1 MSTFEFQEGTKYL
14 YPEILKDEA
23 VTRLIDLG
31 KVSDAHGFL
40 ERTFQSPASVR
51 AGNLIQEWMEDAGL
65 RTWLDQMG
73 NVHGRIEGM
82 NPSEKALLIGSHLDT
97 VIDAGMYD
105 GALGIITAI
114 SALKV
119 LNITGRIGR
128 LRRPVE
134 VTIHTNCIKCIAS
147 INVGQV
153 AFSDDCIDLL
163 CTDGDMYDNK
173 AQNIEL
179 LHPGSIYSA

>member
-1 MSTFEFQEGTKYL
+1 
-14 YPEILKDEA
+14 
-23 VTRLIDLG
+23 
-31 KVSDAHGFL
+31 
-40 ERTFQSPASVR
+40 
-51 AGNLIQEWMEDAGL
+51 
-65 RTWLDQMG
+65 
-73 NVHGRIEGM
+73 
-82 NPSEKALLIGSHLDT
+82 
-97 VIDAGMYD
+97 MYD

-119 LNITGRIGR
+119 LNITRRTGR